1 MNLDIHTEELDE
13 ETVLFVGGEIDAYT
27 ASQLREALLPLT
39 EKEGVE
45 VVVDLT
51 NVNYID
57 STGLGIFIGALKS
70 ANSCGST
77 LRLTGL
83 NDRVKRLFSI
93 TGLDEVMDIEEEEEA
108 Q

>member
-1 MNLDIHTEELDE
+1 MNLDIRTEELDG

-27 ASQLREALLPLT
+27 ASQLRESLLPLT
-39 EKEGVE
+39 EKEGAVI
-45 VVVDLT
+45 VVDLT
-51 NVNYID
+51 DVNYID

-70 ANSCGST
+70 ANSNGSS